1 MRKLI
6 GLLVLVCA
14 GWVGSV
20 NAATL
25 LVNVDGQ
32 LDGAADIDVGGVF
45 YNVQFVEGT
54 CNGLFD
60 GCTDFAFTTQS
71 DASVAAQALLDQVF
85 LGIYDISPELSVG
98 VTSSS
103 SARFFT
109 PYSSTTPTY
118 AGSPKIKPGFYEG
131 AMAENWAGLNGPDQ
145 VIPLWIMSKDY
156 DTTTDVTNTYAVWSP
171 TAVSAVPLPA
181 AAWLFISAIAG
192 LAGAKRLSRSKG
204 SA

>member
-6 GLLVLVCA
+6 GLLMLVCA
-14 GWVGSV
+14 GSV
-20 NAATL
+20 NAATVVMSGGQL
-25 LVNVDGQ
+25 MGATGVNV
-32 LDGAADIDVGGVF
+32 GGMF
-45 YNVQFVEGT
+45 YNVEFVEGT
-54 CNGLFD
+54 CNGLFA

-98 VTSSS
+98 VTFSGYT
-103 SARFFT
+103 RFFT

-131 AMAENWAGLNGPDQ
+131 AMAENRAGLNGSDQ

-171 TAVSAVPLPA
+171 TAVSPVPLPA
-181 AAWLFISAIAG
+181 ATWLF
-192 LAGAKRLSRSKG
+192 G
-204 SA
+204 SALLGLIGYSRRKRAKTHA